1 MSESMLDE
9 EVDERY
15 KPYELYKPL
24 PDSYSIPTES
34 YTKFVNRHNDYV
46 KSQNEKRKHDVPI
59 ILSENRKTGIYSIY
73 DATAIMLVE
82 CNEYF
87 PVAAAAR
94 TRLLRVSPVGEVNY
108 RPEWYY
114 SNHSDMFEEDKKYYI
129 TDEILWYDLN
139 AWLEKEY
146 PAVKYRFP
154 GPIDGV
160 INVMTGKELKKLRE
174 RLGLTL
180 AMAAKQ
186 LDVSIATWCRWQNA
200 DVVPANRVKYFLM
213 LNDERIKS
221 RDGRL

>member
-1 MSESMLDE
+1 MSELMSDE

-15 KPYELYKPL
+15 KPYEPYKPL
-24 PDSYSIPTES
+24 PASYSIPTES
-34 YTKFVNRHNDYV
+34 YTKFANRHNDYV
-46 KSQNEKRKHDVPI
+46 KSQNEKRKHDVTI

-73 DATAIMLVE
+73 DATVIMLIE

-94 TRLLRVSPVGEVNY
+94 TRELRVSPVGDHRLRY
-108 RPEWYY
+108 RYVYDSYY
-114 SNHSDMFEEDKKYYI
+114 RDYMPSEEYYI
-129 TDEILWYDLN
+129 TDEVLWYDLN

-146 PAVKYRFP
+146 PAVKYRFL

-160 INVMTGKELKKLRE
+160 INVMTGKDLKKLRE
-174 RLGLTL
+174 KLGLTL

-221 RDGRL
+221 RE

>member
-9 EVDERY
+9 EYAEYVKNRDAF
-15 KPYELYKPL
+15 
-24 PDSYSIPTES
+24 YSTFSLIQTES
-34 YTKFVNRHNDYV
+34 YEELTERNNNYV
-46 KSQNEKRKHDVPI
+46 ESQSEKRNYDANI
-59 ILSENRKTGIYSIY
+59 IEGNDRKSGIYSIY
-73 DATAIMLVE
+73 DATVILFSE
-82 CNEYF
+82 CCEYI
-87 PVAAAAR
+87 PIATAAR
-94 TRLLRVSPVGEVNY
+94 TRELRVSPVGEVNY

-114 SNHSDMFEEDKKYYI
+114 SNHSNMFEEDEKYYI

-139 AWLEKEY
+139 AWLEKKY
-146 PAVKYRFP
+146 PAVKYRFL

-160 INVMTGKELKKLRE
+160 INVMTGKDLKKLRE
-174 RLGLTL
+174 KLGLTL

-221 RDGRL
+221 RE